1 LIHKE
6 DIDKIFEVA
15 RVEEVVGDYVTL
27 KKRGV
32 NLIGLC
38 PFHDEKTPSFYVS
51 PVKGIYKCFGCGKG
65 GHAINFVMEK
75 ELMSYPD
82 ALRHL
87 AKKYNIQIVEEEQ
100 SPEQLQSQNDRESLF
115 VVSSFAQ
122 KNFSENLYTTD
133 EGKSIGL
140 GYFKERGFRDDIIQ
154 KFQLGYSLNNRNAF
168 TDSAI
173 KAGYKAE
180 YLVKSG
186 LTIEYKAHSDPP
198 PSANAQDKLGRE
210 NQHTIASPSLREGE
224 ESQRTSQTG
233 GVVGSSPS
241 PSGRLGG
248 ASYFDRFW
256 GRVIFPVH
264 NATGRVIAFGGRT
277 LRTDKKTAKYINSPE
292 TDIYHKSD
300 VLYGI
305 FFAKK
310 EIIAQENCFLV
321 EGYTD
326 VISMHQA
333 GIENVVASSG
343 TSLTVGQIKL
353 IRRFT
358 KNITILYDGD
368 SAGIKASFRGID
380 LILEEGMNVKVL
392 LFPDGED
399 PDSYSKRVSNKELKT
414 FVKENSKSF
423 VAFKTDILI
432 SEAGNDPAKR
442 VAVINEIAETLAIL
456 SAMQSEEYIKICF
469 QLLKIDQ
476 EKLIGLVNKKRRD
489 RIDKKS
495 SKIVETSVEETIAQP
510 TIDEIATLI
519 NSAEHQERDIIR
531 LLLNYG
537 NKNVTVDGEEKD
549 EKDKYIPI
557 EISLAALIV
566 HELQHDN
573 IVLQN
578 MLYNSI
584 YNEFVQQLTDDK
596 VPDYN
601 YFINHE
607 NMDICSLTVD
617 LISSPY
623 SLSNWEQHS
632 IYTTMEENILKK
644 SLYNAVY
651 ALKSRKL
658 EMMIHDIQKR
668 LKENPPDDEMMALMQ
683 TQHQLLKAKKTFN
696 ELLGRII
703 VK

>member
-1 LIHKE
+1 MIHKE
-6 DIDKIFEVA
+6 DIDKIFEAA

-122 KNFSENLYTTD
+122 KSFSENLYTTD

-186 LTIEYKAHSDPP
+186 LTIEYKNEQTIEA
-198 PSANAQDKLGRE
+198 RE
-210 NQHTIASPSLREGE
+210 QGTENGDGSQVPQLPTYNSKAS
-224 ESQRTSQTG
+224 T
-233 GVVGSSPS
+233 
-241 PSGRLGG
+241 
-248 ASYFDRFW
+248 YIDRFW
-256 GRVIFPVH
+256 GRVLFPVH

-399 PDSYSKRVSNKELKT
+399 PDSYSKRVSNEELKT
-414 FVKENSKSF
+414 FVKNNSKDFIS
-423 VAFKTDILI
+423 FKTNLLMG
-432 SEAGNDPAKR
+432 EVQNDPIKKAGLIKEIVESIALIPEAIYR
-442 VAVINEIAETLAIL
+442 SVYVKECSRIMDMEEQILLNELNKIRSKKFNEKSGPHSNHTPTLNGEGDKVDEVL
-456 SAMQSEEYIKICF
+456 RNEEKK
-469 QLLKIDQ
+469 QLLD
-476 EKLIGLVNKKRRD
+476 
-489 RIDKKS
+489 
-495 SKIVETSVEETIAQP
+495 A
-510 TIDEIATLI
+510 
-519 NSAEHQERDIIR
+519 SAEHQERDIIR

-537 NKNVTVDGEEKD
+537 NKNVIVDGEEKD
-549 EKDKYIPI
+549 EKDEYIPI

-578 MLYNSI
+578 MLYNTI
-584 YNEFVQQLTDDK
+584 YNEFVQQLTIDK

-651 ALKSRKL
+651 SLKSRKL

-668 LKENPPDDEMMALMQ
+668 LKENPPDDEMMTLMQ
-683 TQHQLLKAKKTFN
+683 TQHQLLKAKKIFN

>member
-1 LIHKE
+1 MIHKE

-87 AKKYNIQIVEEEQ
+87 AKKYNIQITEEEQ

-115 VVSSFAQ
+115 LVSSFAQ
-122 KNFSENLYTTD
+122 KKFSENLYHTD

-140 GYFKERGFRDDIIQ
+140 GYFKERGFREDIIQ
-154 KFQLGYSLNNRNAF
+154 KFQLGYSLNNRTAF
-168 TDSAI
+168 SDSAI
-173 KAGYKAE
+173 QAGYKLE
-180 YLVKSG
+180 YLVKAG
-186 LTIEYKAHSDPP
+186 LTIEYKKNNEQQTQPEEHEATT
-198 PSANAQDKLGRE
+198 PSSNENNGGRY
-210 NQHTIASPSLREGE
+210 L
-224 ESQRTSQTG
+224 
-233 GVVGSSPS
+233 
-241 PSGRLGG
+241 
-248 ASYFDRFW
+248 DRFW
-256 GRVIFPVH
+256 GRVLFPVH

-310 EIIAQENCFLV
+310 EIIAQDNCFLV

-326 VISMHQA
+326 VISMHQS
-333 GIENVVASSG
+333 GVENVVASSG

-358 KNITILYDGD
+358 NNITILYDGD

-399 PDSYSKRVSNKELKT
+399 PDSYSKRVNSEELKA
-414 FVKENSKSF
+414 FIKNNSKNF
-423 VAFKTDILI
+423 VEFKTNILI
-432 SEAGNDPAKR
+432 TEAGKDPAKR
-442 VAVINEIAETLAIL
+442 VLVINEISDTLSIL
-456 SAMQSEEYIKICF
+456 SSIQSEQYITICT
-469 QLLKIDQ
+469 QLLNIDEQ
-476 EKLIGLVNKKRRD
+476 TLINLVNKKRRD
-489 RIDKKS
+489 KLTKKRPENLQVQENELTLS
-495 SKIVETSVEETIAQP
+495 DTNTQP
-510 TIDEIATLI
+510 TIDEVASLI
-519 NSAEHQERDIIR
+519 NAAEHQERDIIR
-531 LLLNYG
+531 LLLNFG
-537 NKNVTVDGEEKD
+537 NKIVLVDGEDLNEFNQP
-549 EKDKYIPI
+549 IQI
-557 EISLAALIV
+557 EITLAALII

-573 IVLQN
+573 IVLEN
-578 MLYNSI
+578 ALYNSI
-584 YNEFVQQLTDDK
+584 YIEFVQHLDNDK

-601 YFINHE
+601 YFISHE
-607 NMDICSLTVD
+607 NMAICQLTVD

-623 SLSNWEQHS
+623 TLAKWEQHS

-651 ALKSRKL
+651 ALKSRRL
-658 EMMIHDIQKR
+658 EMMIHDIQKKI
-668 LKENPPDDEMMALMQ
+668 KEKPLEEELIALMQ
-683 TQHQLLKAKKTFN
+683 TQHQLLEAKKTFN
-696 ELLGRII
+696 ALLGRII

>member
-1 LIHKE
+1 MIHKE
-6 DIDKIFEVA
+6 DIDKIFEAA

-87 AKKYNIQIVEEEQ
+87 AKKYNIHIVEEEQ

-122 KNFSENLYTTD
+122 KNFSENLYNTD

-140 GYFKERGFRDDIIQ
+140 GYFKERGFREDIIQ
-154 KFQLGYSLNNRNAF
+154 KFQLGYCLTNRSAF
-168 TDSAI
+168 TDIAI
-173 KAGYKAE
+173 KTGYKAE
-180 YLVKSG
+180 YLVKAG
-186 LTIEYKAHSDPP
+186 LTLEYKNDNPSSSSNEDAEIP
-198 PSANAQDKLGRE
+198 PSIEKAGSKL
-210 NQHTIASPSLREGE
+210 L
-224 ESQRTSQTG
+224 
-233 GVVGSSPS
+233 
-241 PSGRLGG
+241 
-248 ASYFDRFW
+248 DRFW
-256 GRVIFPVH
+256 GRVMFPIH

-310 EIIAQENCFLV
+310 EIIAQDNCFLV

-326 VISMHQA
+326 VISMHQS

-358 KNITILYDGD
+358 NNITILYDGD

-399 PDSYSKRVSNKELKT
+399 PDSYSKRVSSEELKT
-414 FVKENSKSF
+414 FIKNNSKDFISFKTNLLMGDVQNDPIKKAGLIKEIVESIALIPEAIYRSVYVKECSRIMDMEEQILLSELNKIRSKKFNEKSNSHNTT
-423 VAFKTDILI
+423 APANT
-432 SEAGNDPAKR
+432 EAEVVEALQ
-442 VAVINEIAETLAIL
+442 I
-456 SAMQSEEYIKICF
+456 EEKK
-469 QLLKIDQ
+469 QLLD
-476 EKLIGLVNKKRRD
+476 
-489 RIDKKS
+489 
-495 SKIVETSVEETIAQP
+495 
-510 TIDEIATLI
+510 AT
-519 NSAEHQERDIIR
+519 AEHQERDIIR

-537 NKNVTVDGEEKD
+537 NKNVVVDGEETD
-549 EKDKYIPI
+549 EKNQPVQI
-557 EISLAALIV
+557 EIPLAALAI

-573 IVLQN
+573 IVFEN
-578 MLYNSI
+578 ALYHSI
-584 YNEFVQQLTDDK
+584 YKEFVQHLDNEK

-601 YFINHE
+601 YFISHE
-607 NMDICSLTVD
+607 NTAISYLTVD

-623 SLSNWEQHS
+623 FLSNWEQHS
-632 IYTTMEENILKK
+632 IYTTMEEDVLKK
-644 SLYNAVY
+644 SLYHAVY
-651 ALKSRKL
+651 ALKSRRL

-668 LKENPPDDEMMALMQ
+668 LKENPPDEEMMTLMQ
-683 TQHQLLKAKKTFN
+683 TQHQLLKTKKELN
-696 ELLGRII
+696 ILLGRIV